1 MMALILS
8 ILQLLI
14 LVGMVYVFD
23 NHIYVYTGGAYKK
36 AHVNNF
42 LKILTFVAGCIPI
55 VGYNMG
61 AGRKDRVKSLFT
73 QLLIYEALVGVIVFF
88 IVEFLPGQLIMVF
101 GAAGESVYYTEFA
114 LKTFRI

>member
-14 LVGMVYVFD
+14 LVGMVYMFD
-23 NHIYVYTGGAYKK
+23 IHVYTGGAYKK

-55 VGYNMG
+55 VG
-61 AGRKDRVKSLFT
+61 
-73 QLLIYEALVGVIVFF
+73 VFVM
-88 IVEFLPGQLIMVF
+88 IPYVAELG
-101 GAAGESVYYTEFA
+101 GC
-114 LKTFRI
+114 

>member
-23 NHIYVYTGGAYKK
+23 NHIYVHTGGAYKK

-55 VGYNMG
+55 VGVFVMIPYVVELEDAKMDDSWKEN
-61 AGRKDRVKSLFT
+61 KLLYWLF
-73 QLLIYEALVGVIVFF
+73 
-88 IVEFLPGQLIMVF
+88 
-101 GAAGESVYYTEFA
+101 
-114 LKTFRI
+114 K

>member
-1 MMALILS
+1 MMVLLS

-42 LKILTFVAGCIPI
+42 LKILTFIAGCIPI
-55 VGYNMG
+55 VGVFAMLLYVGELEGTKMDDSWKEN
-61 AGRKDRVKSLFT
+61 KLLYWLF
-73 QLLIYEALVGVIVFF
+73 
-88 IVEFLPGQLIMVF
+88 
-101 GAAGESVYYTEFA
+101 
-114 LKTFRI
+114 K

>member
-1 MMALILS
+1 MIVLLS

-55 VGYNMG
+55 VGVFVMILYVVELEDAKMDDSWKEN
-61 AGRKDRVKSLFT
+61 KLLYWLF
-73 QLLIYEALVGVIVFF
+73 
-88 IVEFLPGQLIMVF
+88 
-101 GAAGESVYYTEFA
+101 
-114 LKTFRI
+114 K

>member
-1 MMALILS
+1 MIVLLS

-42 LKILTFVAGCIPI
+42 LKILTDIHSRMHSNC
-55 VGYNMG
+55 
-61 AGRKDRVKSLFT
+61 R
-73 QLLIYEALVGVIVFF
+73 
-88 IVEFLPGQLIMVF
+88 
-101 GAAGESVYYTEFA
+101 SVCNDSV
-114 LKTFRI
+114 RC

>member
-36 AHVNNF
+36 SS
-42 LKILTFVAGCIPI
+42 
-55 VGYNMG
+55 
-61 AGRKDRVKSLFT
+61 RK
-73 QLLIYEALVGVIVFF
+73 
-88 IVEFLPGQLIMVF
+88 
-101 GAAGESVYYTEFA
+101 
-114 LKTFRI
+114 

>member
-1 MMALILS
+1 MTALILS

-55 VGYNMG
+55 VGVFVMIPYVVELEDAKVDDSWKEN
-61 AGRKDRVKSLFT
+61 KLLYWLF
-73 QLLIYEALVGVIVFF
+73 
-88 IVEFLPGQLIMVF
+88 
-101 GAAGESVYYTEFA
+101 
-114 LKTFRI
+114 K

>member
-1 MMALILS
+1 MIVLLS

-55 VGYNMG
+55 VGAFVMILYVVELGDAKMDDSWKEN
-61 AGRKDRVKSLFT
+61 KLLYWLF
-73 QLLIYEALVGVIVFF
+73 
-88 IVEFLPGQLIMVF
+88 
-101 GAAGESVYYTEFA
+101 
-114 LKTFRI
+114 K

>member
-1 MMALILS
+1 MALILS

-55 VGYNMG
+55 VGVFVMIPYVVELEDAKMDDSWKEN
-61 AGRKDRVKSLFT
+61 KLLYWLF
-73 QLLIYEALVGVIVFF
+73 
-88 IVEFLPGQLIMVF
+88 
-101 GAAGESVYYTEFA
+101 
-114 LKTFRI
+114 K

>member
-1 MMALILS
+1 MIALILS

-55 VGYNMG
+55 VGVFVMIPYVVELEDAKMDDSWKEN
-61 AGRKDRVKSLFT
+61 KLLYWLF
-73 QLLIYEALVGVIVFF
+73 
-88 IVEFLPGQLIMVF
+88 
-101 GAAGESVYYTEFA
+101 
-114 LKTFRI
+114 K

>member
-36 AHVNNF
+36 AHVNSF

-55 VGYNMG
+55 VGVFVMIPYVVELGDAKMDDSWKEN
-61 AGRKDRVKSLFT
+61 KLLYWLF
-73 QLLIYEALVGVIVFF
+73 
-88 IVEFLPGQLIMVF
+88 
-101 GAAGESVYYTEFA
+101 
-114 LKTFRI
+114 K

>member
-55 VGYNMG
+55 VGVFVMIPYVVELEDAKMDDSWKEN
-61 AGRKDRVKSLFT
+61 KLLYWLF
-73 QLLIYEALVGVIVFF
+73 
-88 IVEFLPGQLIMVF
+88 
-101 GAAGESVYYTEFA
+101 
-114 LKTFRI
+114 K

>member
-23 NHIYVYTGGAYKK
+23 VYTGGAYKK

-55 VGYNMG
+55 VGVFVMIPYVVELEDAKMDDSWKEN
-61 AGRKDRVKSLFT
+61 KLLYWLF
-73 QLLIYEALVGVIVFF
+73 
-88 IVEFLPGQLIMVF
+88 
-101 GAAGESVYYTEFA
+101 
-114 LKTFRI
+114 K

>member
-1 MMALILS
+1 MIVLLS

-14 LVGMVYVFD
+14 LVGMVYVLD

-55 VGYNMG
+55 VGVFVIIPYVVELGDAKMDDSWKEN
-61 AGRKDRVKSLFT
+61 KLLYWLF
-73 QLLIYEALVGVIVFF
+73 
-88 IVEFLPGQLIMVF
+88 
-101 GAAGESVYYTEFA
+101 
-114 LKTFRI
+114 K

>member
-1 MMALILS
+1 MIALILS

-23 NHIYVYTGGAYKK
+23 NHIYVYTGDAYKK

-55 VGYNMG
+55 VGVFVMIPYVVELGDAKVDDSWKEN
-61 AGRKDRVKSLFT
+61 KLLYWLF
-73 QLLIYEALVGVIVFF
+73 
-88 IVEFLPGQLIMVF
+88 
-101 GAAGESVYYTEFA
+101 
-114 LKTFRI
+114 K

>member
-1 MMALILS
+1 MIALILS

-42 LKILTFVAGCIPI
+42 LKILAFVAGCSPIGGVFVMIPY
-55 VGYNMG
+55 VVELGDAKVDDSWKEN
-61 AGRKDRVKSLFT
+61 K
-73 QLLIYEALVGVIVFF
+73 LIYWLF
-88 IVEFLPGQLIMVF
+88 
-101 GAAGESVYYTEFA
+101 
-114 LKTFRI
+114 K

>member
-1 MMALILS
+1 MIALILS

-42 LKILTFVAGCIPI
+42 LKILTFVAGCVPI
-55 VGYNMG
+55 VGVFIMIPYVAELEDAKMDDSWKEN
-61 AGRKDRVKSLFT
+61 KLLYWLF
-73 QLLIYEALVGVIVFF
+73 
-88 IVEFLPGQLIMVF
+88 
-101 GAAGESVYYTEFA
+101 
-114 LKTFRI
+114 K

>member
-1 MMALILS
+1 MIALILS

-23 NHIYVYTGGAYKK
+23 IYVYTGGAYKK

-55 VGYNMG
+55 VGVFVMIPYVAELGDAKVDDSWKEN
-61 AGRKDRVKSLFT
+61 KLLYWLF
-73 QLLIYEALVGVIVFF
+73 
-88 IVEFLPGQLIMVF
+88 
-101 GAAGESVYYTEFA
+101 
-114 LKTFRI
+114 K